1 MIPRHLRHLR
11 VFLDVARERSVTR
24 AAERCNVSQPAVT
37 QAIARLEAAAGGALF
52 TRTRQGFFTTP
63 RGELLQARVE
73 RMFAFLYPALADIEP
88 RLRVTATS
96 ARLQALIAVAEDQNF
111 TLAARGLGLSQ
122 PTVHRAVAQLEEE
135 AGRALFQRTAFGVLP
150 TRRCAALAR
159 AARLAFAELDQ
170 AEADLRELDGHEGG
184 RIVVGA
190 LPLSRSV
197 VLPGALAAFRRLRER
212 QPVTVLDGPYDEML
226 GGLRRGE
233 IDFMLGAL
241 RDPLPIADVVQ
252 ERLFDD
258 SLRIVARP
266 CHPVIGPRPASV
278 ASLARW
284 SWVVPRRGT
293 PTRAQFDAVFT
304 AAGVAPPEGVI
315 ECGSILLMRELLAR
329 GDMIGCISALQAE
342 AEIGHGLLAAIPLP
356 GPVPDRPIGL
366 TFRSSWQP
374 TRAQGLLLDLIR
386 AEAAVLER

>member
-11 VFLDVARERSVTR
+11 VFLAVARERSVTR

-37 QAIARLEAAAGGALF
+37 QALARLEAEAGGPLF
-52 TRTRQGFFTTP
+52 TRTRQGLFTTP
-63 RGELLQARVE
+63 RGDLLQARVE
-73 RMFAFLYPALADIEP
+73 RMFAFLDPALADIEP

-96 ARLQALIAVAEDQNF
+96 ARLQALIAVAEGQNF

-135 AGRALFQRTAFGVLP
+135 AGRALFERTSFGVLP

-170 AEADLRELDGHEGG
+170 AEADLRELDGRDGG

-241 RDPLPIADVVQ
+241 RDPLPIGDVVQ

-266 CHPVIGPRPASV
+266 GHPVIGPEPASV
-278 ASLARW
+278 AALARW

-293 PTRAQFDAVFT
+293 PTRAQFDAVF
-304 AAGVAPPEGVI
+304 AVAGVAPPEGVV
-315 ECGSILLMRELLAR
+315 ECGSILLMRELLTR
-329 GDMIGCISALQAE
+329 GDMIGCISARQAE
-342 AEIGHGLLAAIPLP
+342 AEIGHGLLAAIALP
-356 GPVPDRPIGL
+356 GSVPDRPIGL

-374 TRAQGLLLDLIR
+374 TRAQGLMLDLIR
-386 AEAAVLER
+386 AEAAALER